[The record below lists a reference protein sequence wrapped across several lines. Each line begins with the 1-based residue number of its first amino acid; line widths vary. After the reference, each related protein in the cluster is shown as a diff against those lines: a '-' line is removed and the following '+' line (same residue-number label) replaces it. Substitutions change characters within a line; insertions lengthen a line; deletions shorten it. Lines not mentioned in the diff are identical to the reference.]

1 MGVVLMDIRR
11 RNTNVRSRRR
21 SAGQSVVEFAVI
33 LPLLLTMCGVAVD
46 FARVYSAYINV
57 QAATRN
63 AAEYIATDT
72 AFTTDA
78 AAKTEAQRL
87 VCIEIVGVSPCSG
100 ANSPVVTMATS
111 PVDPVTH
118 SSSWANTKT
127 AATTVRV
134 MVTEQFQMLF
144 PYPLMDKGQWA
155 LTADVTFSVIR
166 GR

>member
-1 MGVVLMDIRR
+1 MGVVLMGIRK
-11 RNTNVRSRRR
+11 RNTAVRSRRR

-72 AFTTDA
+72 AVTNDTD
-78 AAKTEAQRL
+78 AKTEAQRL
-87 VCIEIVGVSPCSG
+87 VCIEIVGVNPCPG
-100 ANSPVVTMATS
+100 ANSPKVDLLLTKS
-111 PVDPVTH
+111 PD
-118 SSSWANTKT
+118 SSWANKSTAPTKFRL
-127 AATTVRV
+127 V
-134 MVTEQFQMLF
+134 VTEQFKMLF
-144 PYPLMDKGQWA
+144 PYPLMDKGQWT